1 MIFLV
6 TKKKKSQYAE
16 QTIVD
21 HVCVIGAG
29 ISGLAIARTLR
40 RRNVP
45 FVCIDR
51 AGGVGG
57 LWRQPSTDEPGPGY
71 RSLHLNTSQK
81 ITAFADAPMPSDYP
95 RHPRHDQIRD
105 YLVDYANAHELTAH
119 MEFDSDV
126 VRVSRNKN
134 STWEV
139 ITADRSTGAERRRR
153 FRHVVVASGH
163 QWDPV
168 RPGPDIPGADSF
180 PGEQLHTFDYS
191 TPLDHLDKRVVV
203 VGFGNSA
210 ADLAVELSRIA
221 QKTILSFRR
230 SLHVVPKTLMGI
242 PIDEIA
248 TTKWWSRLTFTEQQ
262 RLIKLLLRI
271 IRGKLTDFGIPKPD
285 HKLFT
290 GPLTISDDLL
300 SRISHGDISVKP
312 AIKGFDGSTARFTD
326 GTCEEV
332 DTVVY
337 CTGYHISF
345 PFLPADC
352 AFTSTGQV
360 ALYQRVV
367 PPGQGGL
374 YFAGLL
380 KPVGSI
386 TRLVEMQAKWI
397 ADLIQEKVVLPPV
410 DVMEE
415 EVEEHLSATRSRYGA
430 SAQDSIQ
437 VDVTPYLDALKRERR
452 RHSHVRV
459 SERA

>member
-1 MIFLV
+1 M
-6 TKKKKSQYAE
+6 TNKKKSQYSE
-16 QTIVD
+16 QPIVD

-29 ISGLAIARTLR
+29 ISGLAVARTLR

-45 FVCIDR
+45 FVCVDR
-51 AGGVGG
+51 TSGVGG
-57 LWRQPSTDEPGPGY
+57 IWRQPSTDEPGPGY

-81 ITAFADAPMPSDYP
+81 ITAFADVPMPSDYP

-105 YLVDYANAHELTAH
+105 YLAGYADANGLTPH
-119 MEFDSDV
+119 MEFDTDV
-126 VRVSRNKN
+126 VSVSRGKD

-139 ITADRSTGAERRRR
+139 VTVDRGTGTERRRG
-153 FRHVVVASGH
+153 FRHVVVATGH

-180 PGEQLHTFDYS
+180 PGEQLHTFEYS
-191 TPLDHLDKRVVV
+191 TPFDHLDKRVVV

-210 ADLAVELSRIA
+210 ADLSVELSRLA
-221 QKTILSFRR
+221 KRTILSFRR
-230 SLHVVPKTLMGI
+230 SLHVVPKTLLGI

-248 TTKWWSRLTFTEQQ
+248 TTKWWSRMTFSEQQ

-290 GPLTISDDLL
+290 GPLTISDELL
-300 SRISHGDISVKP
+300 SRISHGDIVVKP
-312 AIKGFDGSTARFTD
+312 AIKRFDGSTVRFAD
-326 GTCEEV
+326 GTSEEV

-337 CTGYHISF
+337 CTGYRISF
-345 PFLPADC
+345 PFLPDDC
-352 AFTSTGQV
+352 AFADTGQV

-367 PPGQGGL
+367 PPRHSGL

-386 TRLVEMQAKWI
+386 TRLVESQSKWI
-397 ADLIQEKVVLPPV
+397 ADLIQGKVVLPPV

-415 EVEEHLSATRSRYGA
+415 EVEKHLSATASRYGT

-437 VDVTPYLDALKRERR
+437 VDVTPYLDALKRERT
-452 RHSHVRV
+452 RHSHVRMA
-459 SERA
+459 ERS